1 MKALL
6 TILLLCVFSL
16 LYAQPIPSIRI
27 TELTSLASRPS
38 DSVWV
43 INFWATYCA
52 PCVNEMPYLEQI
64 TERYKNRNVGLIF
77 VSLDFPETYPKA
89 LRRFVAKKKIRS
101 EVVWLNETD
110 ADYFCNAV
118 DKRWGGSIP
127 ATWIVHTSSGY
138 RRFYEDSFTAETF
151 EAALKQALGL

>member
-1 MKALL
+1 MKQLL
-6 TILLLCVFSL
+6 TILLLSTACLVS
-16 LYAQPIPSIRI
+16 AQPIPSIRI
-27 TELTSLASRPS
+27 TQLTRLAERHS

-52 PCVNEMPYLEQI
+52 PCVQEMPYLEQVA
-64 TERYKNRNVGLIF
+64 ERYKDRKVGLIF
-77 VSLDFPETYPKA
+77 VSLDFPGTYPKA

-101 EVVWLNETD
+101 GVVWLNETD

-127 ATWIVHTSSGY
+127 ATWIVNTSSGY